1 MRKATVITISK
12 KGEKM
17 LLKNERGIFLVNSV
31 RSILM
36 RLIFNMKY
44 NVLDSDMTDSN
55 VGGRKNKRD
64 INHIWV
70 IQSIIHENLS
80 SIKIFQL

>member
-1 MRKATVITISK
+1 MRKATVITIPK
-12 KGEKM
+12 KGGKNVA
-17 LLKNERGIFLVNSV
+17 KNERGIFLINSV

-55 VGGRKNKRD
+55 VGGRKNKSD

-80 SIKIFQL
+80 SIKILQL